1 MRRLGFAG
9 HELPTS
15 LDQAQVLM
23 DPTPPIVS
31 KHTFVGLIPNGIRR
45 GDFITNDPEMLTHA
59 TRTRRAVQAG
69 AHR

>member
-9 HELPTS
+9 EALPTS

-23 DPTPPIVS
+23 DPIPPIVS
-31 KHTFVGLIPNGIRR
+31 KHTFVGLTGNGIRL
-45 GDFITNDPEMLTHA
+45 GDFITNDPEIRTHA